1 MQKRNGGII
10 MTYKGFC
17 AAVERKCER
26 DGINI
31 NFLDKDFL
39 YQEFERMQEWGPVE
53 KLIVENAH
61 YLKNVA

>member
-31 NFLDKDFL
+31 NFLDKDYL
-39 YQEFERMQEWGPVE
+39 YQEFEYAQEWGPVE
-53 KLIVENAH
+53 MIISENVICF
-61 YLKNVA
+61 KKVA